1 MSNTT
6 KWMSKLTS
14 DFGKIAADM
23 PKPTDAVI
31 PLASPSL
38 NWAIGNGGLVVG
50 KACCFF
56 GPESGGK
63 SLLMQLTLI
72 QIQKQDPSAICILFD
87 AEYSFN
93 PTWFSKLGGD
103 LDRLVVRQTN
113 DPLKIFDYMYGEMLE
128 MIQEGAPIRAVAIDS
143 VKSIKYPKDNKKQ
156 STDLTMGGG
165 GASYLGSALKH
176 ITPVIRENNITCLL
190 VQQVY
195 EEMDQ
200 YKQMRNPYK
209 IPDGR
214 ALKHFCDYMI
224 QVEKLET
231 KDGVIEIEKGNIH
244 GGASQIGHKVRAKFK
259 KNRVGAPYRTAQFT
273 LDYEHGIVDTA
284 NEIFDLAKSLNIV
297 YHPINEETGKE
308 NVQMWKFGKHDAIRG
323 EANMRQFVTSSLQ
336 IQKEVIEACNNASE
350 EVLEQRNQAMT
361 MTEINMDS
369 DDKLDINSL

>member
-6 KWMSKLTS
+6 KWMSKLTQ
-14 DFGKIAADM
+14 DFGKIAAEM
-23 PKPTDAVI
+23 PKPADDVI

-50 KACCFF
+50 KAICFF

-72 QIQKQDPSAICILFD
+72 QIQKQDPEAICILFD
-87 AEYSFN
+87 AEYAFN
-93 PTWFSKLGGD
+93 PTWFKKLGGD
-103 LDRLVVRQTN
+103 LERLVVRQTN

-128 MIQEGAPIRAVAIDS
+128 MIQEGAPIKAVAIDS

-156 STDLTMGGG
+156 STDQTMGGG

-214 ALKHFCDYMI
+214 ALKHFCDYMA

-231 KDGVIEIEKGNIH
+231 KDNVIEVDKGNIH
-244 GGASQIGHKVRAKFK
+244 GGAAQIGHKVRVKFK

-273 LDYEHGIVDTA
+273 LDYEHGIVDTG
-284 NEIFDLAKSLNIV
+284 NEIFDLAKSLNVV
-297 YHPINEETGKE
+297 YHPINDATGKE
-308 NVQMWKFGKHDAIRG
+308 NVQMWKFGKYDSIRG
-323 EANMRQFVTSSLQ
+323 EDNMRQFVLSSLVV
-336 IQKEVIEACNNASE
+336 QKEVMAACNNVSE
-350 EVLEQRNQAMT
+350 EAMEKRNVDMT
-361 MTEINMDS
+361 MTDIS
-369 DDKLDINSL
+369 LDINEL